1 MSDKV
6 KVTIDGITVE
16 VEPGTSILNAARQI
30 GGDIYLLL
38 CAIILNWKA
47 VVENAGLV
55 WLK

>member
-30 GGDIYLLL
+30 GGDIVPPAMCY
-38 CAIILNWKA
+38 
-47 VVENAGLV
+47 
-55 WLK
+55 